1 MTEATIMDKVREKEK
16 EDIRKLELQIDNIK
30 KKSI

>member
-16 EDIRKLELQIDNIK
+16 EDIRKLELQIENIK
-30 KKSI
+30 KK